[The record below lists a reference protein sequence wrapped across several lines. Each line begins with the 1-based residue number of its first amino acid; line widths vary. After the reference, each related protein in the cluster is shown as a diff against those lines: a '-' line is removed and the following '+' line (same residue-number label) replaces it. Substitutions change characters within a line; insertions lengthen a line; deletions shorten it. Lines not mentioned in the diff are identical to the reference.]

1 MCENNLSSTIF
12 ETNIN
17 LDTDLNLM
25 EINSSN
31 KPKKKVSFENNIHVS
46 YVQSFKKYNKI
57 KVKNQKEKI
66 NDCKC
71 SII

>member
-17 LDTDLNLM
+17 LDTDLNLIK
-25 EINSSN
+25 INSSN